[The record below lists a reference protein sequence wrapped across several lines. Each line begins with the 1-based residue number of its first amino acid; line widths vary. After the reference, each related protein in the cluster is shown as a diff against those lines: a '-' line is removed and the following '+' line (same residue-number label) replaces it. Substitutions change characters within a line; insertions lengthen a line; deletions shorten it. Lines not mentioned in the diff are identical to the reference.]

1 MGKKYLLPVV
11 GIIVAGLVV
20 YTFAFRSEP
29 APTGAFGPM
38 GGGPGLAPTVVT
50 VTNVEQGGFS
60 RRTEFVGTLRG
71 IAQAELYAKTSGPIL
86 EVYAETGD
94 YVRAGQVLAQIDDAE
109 AREGVRQA
117 EAALKMAEATVA
129 QREAALHVA
138 RMNAERSKTLREK
151 ALVSE
156 QDDDAVQADL
166 LSAEAQLKLAQAQV
180 EQAVANLSRAQLQ
193 LENTRV
199 VAPYNGY
206 IGKRFLDKGA
216 FAATNRPVFSI
227 VDVST
232 IKLSVSLVDRDAVH
246 IAPGQEA
253 TITTNALPGRTFVG
267 KVARISPVFD
277 PASGMTE
284 AEVEIQN
291 HDGLLKPGMLVR
303 VEIAQDS
310 EPSALL
316 VPVSAVVETATGTHL
331 FVAEQGEA
339 ESWKAKQ
346 VPVRVIGQ
354 GEGDR
359 KDLVAV
365 EGMLAVGDQVVTLGH
380 EALRDGATIRLAGV
394 DMAQQGKAPDA
405 SKSL

>member
-1 MGKKYLLPVV
+1 
-11 GIIVAGLVV
+11 
-20 YTFAFRSEP
+20 
-29 APTGAFGPM
+29 
-38 GGGPGLAPTVVT
+38 
-50 VTNVEQGGFS
+50 
-60 RRTEFVGTLRG
+60 
-71 IAQAELYAKTSGPIL
+71 
-86 EVYAETGD
+86 
-94 YVRAGQVLAQIDDAE
+94 
-109 AREGVRQA
+109 
-117 EAALKMAEATVA
+117 
-129 QREAALHVA
+129 
-138 RMNAERSKTLREK
+138 
-151 ALVSE
+151 
-156 QDDDAVQADL
+156 DDAVQADL

-303 VEIAQDS
+303 VEIAQD
-310 EPSALL
+310 
-316 VPVSAVVETATGTHL
+316 
-331 FVAEQGEA
+331 
-339 ESWKAKQ
+339 
-346 VPVRVIGQ
+346 
-354 GEGDR
+354 
-359 KDLVAV
+359 
-365 EGMLAVGDQVVTLGH
+365 
-380 EALRDGATIRLAGV
+380 
-394 DMAQQGKAPDA
+394 
-405 SKSL
+405 

>member
-1 MGKKYLLPVV
+1 
-11 GIIVAGLVV
+11 
-20 YTFAFRSEP
+20 
-29 APTGAFGPM
+29 M
-38 GGGPGLAPTVVT
+38 GGGPGMAPAVVN
-50 VTNVEQGGFS
+50 VTHVEQGVFS
-60 RRTEFVGTLRG
+60 RRTEFVGSLRG
-71 IAQAELYAKTSGPIL
+71 IAQAELYAKTNGPIL
-86 EVYAETGD
+86 QVFAETGD
-94 YVRAGQVLAQIDDAE
+94 YVRAGQTLAQIDDAE

-117 EAALKMAEATVA
+117 EAALKMSEATIA

-138 RMNAERSKTLREK
+138 RMNAERSATLREK

-156 QDDDAVQADL
+156 QDDDAAQADL
-166 LSAEAQLKLAQAQV
+166 LSAEAQLKLAEAQV
-180 EQAVANLSRAQLQ
+180 EQANANLSRAQLQ
-193 LENTRV
+193 LDNTRV
-199 VAPYNGY
+199 IAPFNGY

-232 IKLSVSLVDRDAVH
+232 IKLSVSLVDRDAVYVT
-246 IAPGQEA
+246 PGQDA
-253 TITTNALPGRTFVG
+253 LITSNALVGRTFVG

-284 AEVEIQN
+284 AEIEVQN
-291 HDGLLKPGMLVR
+291 QDGLLKPGMLVR

-310 EPSALL
+310 EPAALL
-316 VPVSAVVETATGTHL
+316 VPVSAVVESAAGTHL

-354 GEGDR
+354 GEGARRDF
-359 KDLVAV
+359 VAV
-365 EGMLAVGDQVVTLGH
+365 EGTLNVGDQVVTLGH
-380 EALRDGATIRLAGV
+380 EALRDGASIRLAGAA
-394 DMAQQGKAPDA
+394 MAQQENGQDA